1 LRGGRVF
8 GGRRGNP
15 EKLLTNKTKKSF
27 LNLAFDFFWF
37 ASSVAKNAPFSQ

>member
-15 EKLLTNKTKKSF
+15 GKLLTNKSKENF
-27 LNLAFDFFWF
+27 LNLAFGFFWF